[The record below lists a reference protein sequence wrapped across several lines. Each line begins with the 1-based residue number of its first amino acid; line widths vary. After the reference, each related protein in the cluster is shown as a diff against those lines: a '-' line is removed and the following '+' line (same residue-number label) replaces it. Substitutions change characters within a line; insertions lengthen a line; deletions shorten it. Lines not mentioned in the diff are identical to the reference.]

1 MMLSISW
8 QMTIIS
14 LIILPIAGLL
24 VKIIVGKSQGF
35 FQKQQAYLATVNGQ
49 VEEIYS
55 GLNIVKVF
63 NGENK
68 VIKEFEK
75 ANEDLYHSGW
85 KSQFLSRINPPNYQL
100 YF

>member
-49 VEEIYS
+49 VEEIYG

-68 VIKEFEK
+68 VIKAIYKPIKPNCTNISNF
-75 ANEDLYHSGW
+75 ASNDCS
-85 KSQFLSRINPPNYQL
+85 SRKNI
-100 YF
+100 